1 MYRNPAGVR
10 GLESVVAWAEKR
22 VFRAKAYLLIRKTKN
37 KMENRTIRVFAP
49 ASTANLGCGFDV
61 MGMALDGVGDVLRMS
76 VGDGDS
82 LVINNESGI
91 NLPSDIEKNVITP
104 AVRAFMAAAGK
115 KAAVEITVEKK
126 ILPGSGIGS
135 SAASSAAAVFA
146 LNELFGRPFT
156 VKELVDFAMQGEKLI
171 SGTAHADNSA
181 PAVMG
186 GIVFIRGYD
195 PLDIVSLPVPD
206 SFCFSVVHPH
216 IMVSTKDARD
226 VLRKEI
232 PMREAVTQWGN
243 VGGLVAGIMTGDM
256 PLIGRSMRDVV
267 VEPYRKGFIPGYDEL
282 KAECMAAGA
291 LAVNI
296 SGSGPSVFA
305 LSDSLET
312 AEQVGKAMKAHFG
325 ALGIENDLYVS
336 HVPTVGA
343 RVVE

>member
-1 MYRNPAGVR
+1 
-10 GLESVVAWAEKR
+10 
-22 VFRAKAYLLIRKTKN
+22 
-37 KMENRTIRVFAP
+37 MENKTIRVFAP

-82 LVINNESGI
+82 LVINNESGM

-135 SAASSAAAVFA
+135 SAASSAAAVFG

-186 GIVFIRGYD
+186 GIVFIRGYE

-216 IMVSTKDARD
+216 IMVSTKEARD

-282 KAECMAAGA
+282 KAACMAAGA

-312 AEQVGKAMKAHFG
+312 AERVGKAMKAHFD
-325 ALGIENDLYVS
+325 ALNIENDLYVS
-336 HVPTVGA
+336 HVPTAGA

>member
-1 MYRNPAGVR
+1 
-10 GLESVVAWAEKR
+10 
-22 VFRAKAYLLIRKTKN
+22 
-37 KMENRTIRVFAP
+37 MENKTIRVFAP

-82 LVINNESGI
+82 LVINNESGM

-135 SAASSAAAVFA
+135 SAASSAAAVFG

-186 GIVFIRGYD
+186 GIVFIRGYE

-216 IMVSTKDARD
+216 IMVSTKEARD

-267 VEPYRKGFIPGYDEL
+267 VEPYRKGFIPGYDDL
-282 KAECMAAGA
+282 KAACMAAGA

-312 AEQVGKAMKAHFG
+312 AERVGKAMKAHFDE
-325 ALGIENDLYVS
+325 LNIENDLYVS

>member
-1 MYRNPAGVR
+1 
-10 GLESVVAWAEKR
+10 
-22 VFRAKAYLLIRKTKN
+22 
-37 KMENRTIRVFAP
+37 MENKTIRVFAP

-82 LVINNESGI
+82 LVINNESGM

-135 SAASSAAAVFA
+135 SAASSAAAVFG
-146 LNELFGRPFT
+146 LNELFGLPFT

-186 GIVFIRGYD
+186 GIVFIRGYE

-216 IMVSTKDARD
+216 IMVSTKEARD

-267 VEPYRKGFIPGYDEL
+267 VEPYRKGFIPGYDDL
-282 KAECMAAGA
+282 KAACMAAGA

-312 AEQVGKAMKAHFG
+312 AERVGKAMKAHFDE
-325 ALGIENDLYVS
+325 LNIENDLYVS

>member
-1 MYRNPAGVR
+1 
-10 GLESVVAWAEKR
+10 
-22 VFRAKAYLLIRKTKN
+22 
-37 KMENRTIRVFAP
+37 MENKTIRVFAP

-61 MGMALDGVGDVLRMS
+61 MGMALDGVGDILRMS

-82 LVINNESGI
+82 LAINNESGM

-135 SAASSAAAVFA
+135 SAASSAAAVFG

-186 GIVFIRGYD
+186 GIVFIRGYE

-216 IMVSTKDARD
+216 IMVSTKEARD

-282 KAECMAAGA
+282 KAACMAAGA

-312 AEQVGKAMKAHFG
+312 AEQVGKAMKAHFD
-325 ALGIENDLYVS
+325 ALNIENDLYVS

-343 RVVE
+343 RVVK

>member
-1 MYRNPAGVR
+1 
-10 GLESVVAWAEKR
+10 
-22 VFRAKAYLLIRKTKN
+22 
-37 KMENRTIRVFAP
+37 MENKTIRVFAP

-82 LVINNESGI
+82 LVINNESGM

-135 SAASSAAAVFA
+135 SAASSAAAVFG

-186 GIVFIRGYD
+186 GIVFIRGYE

-216 IMVSTKDARD
+216 IMVSTKEARD

-282 KAECMAAGA
+282 KAACMAAGA

-312 AEQVGKAMKAHFG
+312 AERVGKAMKAHFD
-325 ALGIENDLYVS
+325 ALNIENDLYVS

>member
-1 MYRNPAGVR
+1 
-10 GLESVVAWAEKR
+10 
-22 VFRAKAYLLIRKTKN
+22 
-37 KMENRTIRVFAP
+37 MENKTIRVFAP

-82 LVINNESGI
+82 LVINNESGM

-135 SAASSAAAVFA
+135 SAASSAAAVFG
-146 LNELFGRPFT
+146 LNELFDRPFT

-186 GIVFIRGYD
+186 GIVFIRGYE

-216 IMVSTKDARD
+216 IMVSTKEARD

-267 VEPYRKGFIPGYDEL
+267 VEPYRKGFIPGYDDL
-282 KAECMAAGA
+282 KAACMATGA

-312 AEQVGKAMKAHFG
+312 AERVGKAMKAHFD
-325 ALGIENDLYVS
+325 ALSIENDLYVS

-343 RVVE
+343 RVGE

>member
-1 MYRNPAGVR
+1 M
-10 GLESVVAWAEKR
+10 ESVVVRAGKK
-22 VFRAKAYLLIRKTKN
+22 VFRAQAYLLIRKTKN
-37 KMENRTIRVFAP
+37 KMENRTIKVFAP

-82 LVINNESGI
+82 LVINNESGVE
-91 NLPSDIEKNVITP
+91 LPSDIEKNVITP

-135 SAASSAAAVFA
+135 SAASSAAAVFG

-156 VKELVDFAMQGEKLI
+156 VKGLVDFAMQGEKLI

-186 GIVFIRGYD
+186 GIVFIRGYE

-216 IMVSTKDARD
+216 IMVSTKAARD

-282 KAECMAAGA
+282 KAACMAAGA

-296 SGSGPSVFA
+296 SGSGPSVFT

-312 AEQVGKAMKAHFG
+312 ARRVGNALKDHFD

>member
-1 MYRNPAGVR
+1 
-10 GLESVVAWAEKR
+10 
-22 VFRAKAYLLIRKTKN
+22 
-37 KMENRTIRVFAP
+37 MENKTIRVFAP

-82 LVINNESGI
+82 LVINNESGM

-135 SAASSAAAVFA
+135 SAASSAAAVFG
-146 LNELFGRPFT
+146 LNELFDRPFT

-186 GIVFIRGYD
+186 GIVFIRGYE

-216 IMVSTKDARD
+216 IMVSTKEARD

-267 VEPYRKGFIPGYDEL
+267 VEPYRKGFIPGYDDL
-282 KAECMAAGA
+282 KAACRATGA

-312 AEQVGKAMKAHFG
+312 AERVGKAMKAHFD
-325 ALGIENDLYVS
+325 ALSIENDLYVS

>member
-1 MYRNPAGVR
+1 
-10 GLESVVAWAEKR
+10 
-22 VFRAKAYLLIRKTKN
+22 
-37 KMENRTIRVFAP
+37 MENKTIRVFAP

-82 LVINNESGI
+82 LVINNESGM

-135 SAASSAAAVFA
+135 SAASSAAAVFG
-146 LNELFGRPFT
+146 LNELFDRPFT

-186 GIVFIRGYD
+186 GIVFIRGYE

-216 IMVSTKDARD
+216 IMVSTKEARD

-267 VEPYRKGFIPGYDEL
+267 VEPYRKGFIPGYDDL
-282 KAECMAAGA
+282 KAACMATGA

-312 AEQVGKAMKAHFG
+312 AERVGKAMKAHFD
-325 ALGIENDLYVS
+325 ALSIENDLYVS

>member
-1 MYRNPAGVR
+1 
-10 GLESVVAWAEKR
+10 
-22 VFRAKAYLLIRKTKN
+22 
-37 KMENRTIRVFAP
+37 MENKTIRVFAP

-82 LVINNESGI
+82 LVINNESGM

-135 SAASSAAAVFA
+135 SAASSAAAVFG

-186 GIVFIRGYD
+186 GIVFIRGYE

-216 IMVSTKDARD
+216 IMVSTKEARD

-243 VGGLVAGIMTGDM
+243 VGGLVAGIMAGDM

-282 KAECMAAGA
+282 KAACMAAGA

-312 AEQVGKAMKAHFG
+312 AERVGKAMKAHFD
-325 ALGIENDLYVS
+325 ALNIENDLYVS

>member
-1 MYRNPAGVR
+1 
-10 GLESVVAWAEKR
+10 
-22 VFRAKAYLLIRKTKN
+22 
-37 KMENRTIRVFAP
+37 MENKTIRVFAP

-61 MGMALDGVGDVLRMS
+61 MGMALDGVGDILRMS

-82 LVINNESGI
+82 LAINNESGM

-135 SAASSAAAVFA
+135 SAASSAAAVFG

-186 GIVFIRGYD
+186 GIVFIRGYE

-216 IMVSTKDARD
+216 IMVSTKEARD

-282 KAECMAAGA
+282 KAACMAAGA

-312 AEQVGKAMKAHFG
+312 AEGVGKAMKAHFD
-325 ALGIENDLYVS
+325 ALNIQNDLYVS

-343 RVVE
+343 RVVK

>member
-1 MYRNPAGVR
+1 
-10 GLESVVAWAEKR
+10 
-22 VFRAKAYLLIRKTKN
+22 
-37 KMENRTIRVFAP
+37 MENKTIRVFAP

-76 VGDGDS
+76 VWDGDS
-82 LVINNESGI
+82 LVINNDSGMD
-91 NLPSDIEKNVITP
+91 LPSDIEKNVITP

-135 SAASSAAAVFA
+135 SAASSAAAVFG

-186 GIVFIRGYD
+186 GIVFIRGYE

-216 IMVSTKDARD
+216 IMVSTKEARD

-267 VEPYRKGFIPGYDEL
+267 VEPYRKGFIPGYDDL
-282 KAECMAAGA
+282 KAACMVAGA

-312 AEQVGKAMKAHFG
+312 AERVGKVMKTHFD
-325 ALGIENDLYVS
+325 ALKIENDLYVS

>member
-1 MYRNPAGVR
+1 M
-10 GLESVVAWAEKR
+10 ESVVTRAGKR
-22 VFRAKAYLLIRKTKN
+22 VFRAQAYLLIRKTKN

-82 LVINNESGI
+82 LIINNESGVE
-91 NLPSDIEKNVITP
+91 LPSDIEKNVITP

-135 SAASSAAAVFA
+135 SAASSAAAVFG

-156 VKELVDFAMQGEKLI
+156 VKGLVDFAMQGEKLI

-186 GIVFIRGYD
+186 GIVFIRGYE

-216 IMVSTKDARD
+216 IMVSTKAARD

-282 KAECMAAGA
+282 KAACMAAGA

-312 AEQVGKAMKAHFG
+312 AHRVGKALKDHFD
-325 ALGIENDLYVS
+325 ALDIENDLYVS